1 MSGVVKLHGTNPPE
15 LAGKIDENLAKAEG
29 SAKKRAEDRA
39 ARNEKR
45 VKQHN
50 EVIEKIYKDFHDA
63 AKRTLV

>member
-1 MSGVVKLHGTNPPE
+1 MGVVVLHNTAPVE
-15 LAGKIDENLAKAEG
+15 LSGKIDSNISKAEE

-50 EVIEKIYKDFHDA
+50 EVIEKIYKDFQA
-63 AKRTLV
+63 AATRTLV